1 MQERGPVNSLQ
12 ADIPAQHGDVDV
24 TAEGGTCRFSQV
36 ARRAVRHRGGHGAG
50 GGGTLRRDRRANA
63 AGGRSGPGGGVRA
76 PVRRRA
82 VDTSTTSSSGR
93 VGPRGGNPTRMDS
106 MGDVGDLRRRGRG
119 DGAPAAAGGLSI
131 ALHGCTQRGARFR
144 LLELCFRPCRG
155 CGGPAGCRDHGS
167 RGAWARVHPEAGA
180 EECLPCRAQI
190 VGFLHGGGCVRSR
203 RPRAAA
209 RRPARAPRGKDTA
222 AES

>member
-1 MQERGPVNSLQ
+1 MRQIERNERGPVNSLA
-12 ADIPAQHGDVDV
+12 ADIPAQSS
-24 TAEGGTCRFSQV
+24 EMSMSLLKEEP
-36 ARRAVRHRGGHGAG
+36 AG
-50 GGGTLRRDRRANA
+50 SVKSLEELFAIAAAMEQEAADTLRRDRRANA

-76 PVRRRA
+76 PRPP
-82 VDTSTTSSSGR
+82 TSGTPRQRLR
-93 VGPRGGNPTRMDS
+93 VVASDQGAGTRPRMDS

-190 VGFLHGGGCVRSR
+190 VGFLHSGGMRSIS
-203 RPRAAA
+203 PSSSDGS
-209 RRPARAPRGKDTA
+209 PTCSNP
-222 AES
+222 S